1 VKQLE
6 SHLRKLRSEGRKALV
21 PYFMAGLTPDWTQY
35 VQAAAHA
42 GADAIEIG
50 IPFSD
55 AMIDGVVI
63 QEAALRSL
71 DAGTTLDSICSELA
85 NLDIGVPLIA
95 MTYYNIFHHYGVEKA
110 CGVMRQV
117 GIVGAIVPD
126 LSIEES
132 GEWKQACDSN
142 DIANIFL
149 VAPST
154 TPERFTRITSETEGF
169 CYASARMAVTG
180 QSADEGDA
188 QQVVEKIRA
197 VSDVPALV
205 GIGITTPEQA
215 RQTSL
220 VSDGVI
226 VGSVLVKS
234 ILDGASVVDIE
245 EHIRSFRN
253 AIDTVN

>member
-1 VKQLE
+1 
-6 SHLRKLRSEGRKALV
+6 
-21 PYFMAGLTPDWTQY
+21 
-35 VQAAAHA
+35 
-42 GADAIEIG
+42 
-50 IPFSD
+50 
-55 AMIDGVVI
+55 
-63 QEAALRSL
+63 
-71 DAGTTLDSICSELA
+71 
-85 NLDIGVPLIA
+85 
-95 MTYYNIFHHYGVEKA
+95 
-110 CGVMRQV
+110 
-117 GIVGAIVPD
+117 
-126 LSIEES
+126 
-132 GEWKQACDSN
+132 
-142 DIANIFL
+142 
-149 VAPST
+149 
-154 TPERFTRITSETEGF
+154 
-169 CYASARMAVTG
+169 MAVTG